1 MNSIMVYC
9 SISFIHYLCVGATY
23 IQIVTQKGVVMRKR
37 TSADMQKR
45 AGRNR
50 RIAAIASS
58 MGISLSAIT
67 MLVVSSFN
75 TQSIDAAPI
84 AGSAEIVKYAYDD
97 TESEGDGFNLIAGA
111 SAVVLPPT
119 KIESEKSA
127 DIEEKKIKSVER
139 KTEEV
144 EYNVNKTGWVSAHS
158 GLTVRKKMNAK
169 SKKLSVLSYGTK
181 VTYAT
186 TDDNKWYAVEMDGEY
201 GYVYAEYIS
210 DKDVREAGISY
221 TCYNDRRKSYM
232 SWRTIT
238 ATYSN
243 QYKLQRYAYTG
254 SNGIRMVNGRYCI
267 AIGQAYGASVGTH
280 VDVTLENGK
289 VLPCVIGDVKAYR
302 DTQGRA
308 GWCGADGGYV
318 EFIVETSAL
327 PRSVRRSGS
336 LSSASGLGS
345 PVVRITVY
353 PTRVI

>member
-1 MNSIMVYC
+1 
-9 SISFIHYLCVGATY
+9 
-23 IQIVTQKGVVMRKR
+23 MRK

-50 RIAAIASS
+50 RIAAITSS
-58 MGISLSAIT
+58 MVVSLSAIT

-75 TQSIDAAPI
+75 TNTIDAAPI
-84 AGSAEIVKYAYDD
+84 AGSAEIVKYTDGAK
-97 TESEGDGFNLIAGA
+97 SEGNGFNLIAGA
-111 SAVVLPPT
+111 AAVVLPPT
-119 KIESEKSA
+119 ETESEKSM
-127 DIEEKKIKSVER
+127 DIQETKIKSVER

-144 EYNVNKTGWVSAHS
+144 VREMNNIGWVSAHS
-158 GLTVRKKMNAK
+158 GLSVRKKMSAE
-169 SKKLSVLSYGTK
+169 SKRLSVLTYGTK
-181 VTYAT
+181 ITYAT
-186 TDDNKWYAVEMDGEY
+186 TDDNKWYAIQTDGGY
-201 GYVYAEYIS
+201 GYVWAEYIS
-210 DKDVREAGISY
+210 DKDVREAGVSY
-221 TCYNDRRKSYM
+221 ACYGDRRKSYM

-267 AIGQAYGASVGTH
+267 AIGQAYGATVGTH
-280 VDVTLENGK
+280 VDATLENGK
-289 VLPCVIGDVKAYR
+289 VLPCVVGDAKAYC
-302 DTQGRA
+302 DTQGGA